1 MRTTL
6 ILLAA
11 LAAFLLGSGLA
22 GGESKLADDDAALV
36 EHQRF
41 LKGDLERIDS
51 AVRDVQEIEKLR
63 ATGLFVLNDEEKKME
78 RKGRKDF
85 HIFLERYR
93 NDTLQVLAIYDR
105 MLGKQLYIDP
115 LRLHFGK
122 ALDELVAVEWD
133 EQALDEI
140 CDELSEGYG
149 VNLYIKGNLDS
160 RQTMSLKGEMTLLAI
175 LLQIENV
182 FHAKL
187 IEQDGEL
194 WFTLVGKSGELRDE

>member
-11 LAAFLLGSGLA
+11 FTAFVLGSGLA
-22 GGESKLADDDAALV
+22 GGEAKLSEDAAKLV
-36 EHQRF
+36 EHQEF
-41 LKGDLERIDS
+41 LKGDLKRIDR

-122 ALDELVAVEWD
+122 ALDELVAVDWQ

-140 CDELSEGYG
+140 CDELSDGYG
-149 VNLYIKGNLDS
+149 VNLYIKGNIDS
-160 RQTMSLKGEMTLLAI
+160 RQTMSLAGEMTLLAI

-182 FHAKL
+182 FQAKL

-194 WFTLVGKSGELRDE
+194 WFTLVSKTGQAKEE

>member
-11 LAAFLLGSGLA
+11 LASFLLGSGLA
-22 GGESKLADDDAALV
+22 GGESKLTDDADALV

-41 LKGDLERIDS
+41 LKSDLKRIDR

-122 ALDELVAVEWD
+122 SLDDLVAVEWD

-140 CDELSEGYG
+140 CDELSAGYG

-160 RQTMSLKGEMTLLAI
+160 RQTMSLNGEMTLLAI

-194 WFTLVGKSGELRDE
+194 WFTLVGKTGQLKDE

>member
-1 MRTTL
+1 MRNLL
-6 ILLAA
+6 ILFAA
-11 LAAFLLGSGLA
+11 LAAFVAGSGLA
-22 GGESKLADDDAALV
+22 GGETKVADDAALLV

-41 LKGDLERIDS
+41 LTGDLKRIDK
-51 AVRDVQEIEKLR
+51 AVKDVDEIVKLR

-78 RKGRKDF
+78 RSGRKDF

-122 ALDELVAVEWD
+122 SLDELVAVDWE

-140 CDELSEGYG
+140 CDELSQGYG
-149 VNLYIKGNLDS
+149 VNLYIRGNLDS
-160 RQTMSLKGEMTLLAI
+160 RQTMTLNGEMTLLAI

-182 FHAKL
+182 FRAKL
-187 IEQDGEL
+187 VEHDGEL
-194 WFTLVGKSGELRDE
+194 WFTLVGRAGKPKEE